1 LTTAARWTERRYKKH
16 AICNVTKHRGPFRS
30 RMSNGLSTTSVLDNQ
45 VLTKLV
51 AATLGAGMQTADI
64 KATDHRVV
72 DASSHAC

>member
-1 LTTAARWTERRYKKH
+1 
-16 AICNVTKHRGPFRS
+16 
-30 RMSNGLSTTSVLDNQ
+30 MSNGLSTTSVLDNQ